1 MATLKSIKNKYLA
14 ASDGAILGVPT
25 NTENISTLAFKL
37 ATADNLSKFNLV
49 DGFSDDFND
58 STGVDASTSSNE
70 NRNTTG
76 KYWSGSSTTYSAF
89 SYTGSDQTWTAPS
102 GFSSVTV
109 RLWGAG
115 GGSRGS
121 NIGGGGGFVKGTLSV
136 TAGNDY
142 DVIVGQG
149 GGINGAADAYGGG
162 GRGGPNAAT
171 GGGRTAIRTDGGN
184 ADLVTAGSG
193 GGSGTTGNGGGGG
206 GTTGKVGTGYLSNGG
221 GGTQSAGG
229 SSHGSAA
236 GQYFGGDAYPHGSLS
251 NSGGG
256 GSGWYGGGSGGNRN
270 DVHFGGG
277 GGGSSYVTGLSATE
291 DNLQGET
298 GDGSP
303 AGQGAG
309 QGDSQWVAGV
319 GNGGPSST
327 QVGEPGRV
335 VFAWDSFQNMTL
347 VSNSYTAQA
356 DPTTVRIIL
365 DEATPIGTT
374 TVNTDIKAYA
384 SRDNGTTFT
393 QITNLASQGDLI
405 TAPGGI
411 DVYTKLMLH
420 CDGANDGTTFT
431 DSSSEGGNTA
441 HTVTA
446 NADVHTD
453 TAVKKFGTASAQF
466 DGTGDYLSAPDSADW
481 DLAINSDSYTIDF
494 WCYFSSQSG
503 DRCLVEQY
511 EDGNNYWA
519 LICNS
524 TTGFRFQVHSGGS
537 EVVTTGTMGVA
548 VPNTTWMHIAMVKNA
563 NIYTIYKD
571 GVATAA
577 TVDDSSNDSFS
588 GLLRAGL
595 HGDGSMSYHGYID
608 ELRLSKG
615 VARWTANFTSPASPY
630 FPGEAA
636 DFNRRLL
643 SGSLDVSGQ
652 PAGSNMKYKIE
663 TLNQTSTKTTRV
675 YAASMAWS

>member
-1 MATLKSIKNKYLA
+1 MTLLSNAQTAQA
-14 ASDGAILGVPT
+14 APT
-25 NTENISTLAFKL
+25 EGRLMIYEE
-37 ATADNLSKFNLV
+37 D
-49 DGFSDDFND
+49 
-58 STGVDASTSSNE
+58 VDA
-70 NRNTTG
+70 
-76 KYWSGSSTTYSAF
+76 
-89 SYTGSDQTWTAPS
+89 
-102 GFSSVTV
+102 VTPGTDIKGYV
-109 RLWGAG
+109 
-115 GGSRGS
+115 SR
-121 NIGGGGGFVKGTLSV
+121 
-136 TAGNDY
+136 D
-142 DVIVGQG
+142 
-149 GGINGAADAYGGG
+149 
-162 GRGGPNAAT
+162 
-171 GGGRTAIRTDGGN
+171 
-184 ADLVTAGSG
+184 
-193 GGSGTTGNGGGGG
+193 G
-206 GTTGKVGTGYLSNGG
+206 GTTWSV
-221 GGTQSAGG
+221 A
-229 SSHGSAA
+229 
-236 GQYFGGDAYPHGSLS
+236 
-251 NSGGG
+251 
-256 GSGWYGGGSGGNRN
+256 
-270 DVHFGGG
+270 V
-277 GGGSSYVTGLSATE
+277 GLS
-291 DNLQGET
+291 DDGYYET
-298 GDGSP
+298 FN
-303 AGQGAG
+303 Q
-309 QGDSQWVAGV
+309 
-319 GNGGPSST
+319 
-327 QVGEPGRV
+327 
-335 VFAWDSFQNMTL
+335 
-347 VSNSYTAQA
+347 
-356 DPTTVRIIL
+356 
-365 DEATPIGTT
+365 
-374 TVNTDIKAYA
+374 
-384 SRDNGTTFT
+384 
-393 QITNLASQGDLI
+393 
-405 TAPGGI
+405 GGI
-411 DVYTKLMLH
+411 DSNTGLMLH
-420 CDGANDGTTFT
+420 MDGANDGTTFT
-431 DSSSEGGNTA
+431 DVSDSAHTITVGGNT
-441 HTVTA
+441 
-446 NADVHTD
+446 HTD

-571 GVATAA
+571 GIATAA

-615 VARWTANFTSPASPY
+615 VARWTANFTPPASPY